1 MAKAPAAPAPDLDTA
16 RRLKILRNYAQCG
29 DSQTRFAAKYGFS
42 VKQWNNFERGF
53 PLSNPVA
60 FQLVKLFPGLT
71 LDWLHLG
78 KADGLPGTLRAELE
92 AAEKAMT
99 SPAATTRSR

>member
-1 MAKAPAAPAPDLDTA
+1 MAENRAPDLDTA
-16 RRLKILRNYAQCG
+16 HRLKILRAYAKC
-29 DSQTRFAAKYGFS
+29 DSQISFATKYGFS

-53 PLSNPVA
+53 PLTNPIA
-60 FQLVKLFPGLT
+60 FQLVRLFPGLT
-71 LDWLHLG
+71 LDWLYLG

-99 SPAATTRSR
+99 SPEVTTRSR